1 MKITINGK
9 EYGIHFGVGFV
20 RELDK
25 VHFVEGKNGVKFG
38 AGLETT
44 LPLLLTGDLVTLSDY
59 LYHGTCT
66 EESRPTRN
74 QVDAYVD
81 DTKDAD
87 RLMAEVTEELKKPHA
102 TRKAVEMY
110 LKIFEKKDPEKKK

>member
-1 MKITINGK
+1 MKIAIDGK

-25 VHFVEGKNGVKFG
+25 VHFVEGKNGVRFG

-44 LPLLLTGDLVTLSDY
+44 LPLILTGDIVTLSDY
-59 LYHGTCT
+59 LYYGTCA

-81 DTKDAD
+81 GVEDAD
-87 RLMAEVTEELKKPHA
+87 QLLAEVTEELKKPHA
-102 TRKAVEMY
+102 TRKSVEMY
-110 LKIFEKKDPEKKK
+110 LKIFAKQNPEKNE